1 LFPSGPRQQNSEV
14 VRRRITALAESDLAR
29 PLRPFPPGTEV
40 YLGSTSQRHP
50 ADCVACGDSV
60 QFPGRWQ
67 AQTCVVG
74 ERWMRVARIRSC
86 LPPFGVGPGATR
98 VRQLLRTPSNMHL
111 LLQARLRGRV
121 YNRAA
126 R

>member
-1 LFPSGPRQQNSEV
+1 MH
-14 VRRRITALAESDLAR
+14 
-29 PLRPFPPGTEV
+29 
-40 YLGSTSQRHP
+40 LGSTSQKRP

-67 AQTCVVG
+67 AQACVVG
-74 ERWMRVARIRSC
+74 ERWMRVARISSW
-86 LPPFGVGPGATR
+86 LPPFGVGPWATR

-111 LLQARLRGRV
+111 LLQGKLRGRV
-121 YNRAA
+121 YDRAA